1 MRRISDNEGQHWDVV
16 VGRESY
22 GMQVY
27 LFMPVD
33 GHGGIRKALMEADTR
48 LDGEQELETADSG
61 FLQDRLAMS
70 VPWEDNAVF

>member
-1 MRRISDNEGQHWDVV
+1 MRRISDSEGNHWDVV

-33 GHGGIRKALMEADTR
+33 GGGIRKALMAADTR
-48 LDGEQELETADSG
+48 LDGEQELEAADSS

-70 VPWEDNAVF
+70 VPWEDNALF